1 MNISELMKEQSWYT
15 KSVARGGNSF
25 FTIIGRKDT
34 PTTNVF
40 LTDEGEKPTIRM
52 ARLLRDIQ
60 TGNAIGVLGVDLDY
74 KVIEQ
79 IVAKLDTKFHG
90 ALLLADEDGN
100 AIYKKDPDHWL
111 DVGEPWSQVDQSQ
124 REAGVDQFTRKTN
137 AANLSGLTLKRQ
149 GGENRAS
156 CGHGIYGTAHLRLGS
171 DYGERRVVSYPHTDY
186 RHCIPAIHDPGNDRG
201 LSQRLKRRNKTMGK
215 IAFLG
220 AGSTVFAKNVLGDCM
235 LTPSIDGFEFA
246 LFDID
251 SHRLRDS
258 ENMLNNL
265 KEGSRSDVKIK
276 AYTDRKE
283 ALRGAKY
290 VINAIQVGGYE
301 PCTVTDFE
309 IPKKYGLQQT
319 IADTVGIGGIF
330 RSLRTIPV
338 MLDFARD
345 IQEVCS
351 DAWFFNYTNPMA
363 VLTATMIRHGG
374 VKTVGLCHSV
384 QVCASRLLQ
393 SLDMPTDD
401 LQWKIAGINHMA
413 WLLEISRK
421 GENLYPEIKREQRK
435 SKKQNTLIWCG
446 LN

>member
-1 MNISELMKEQSWYT
+1 
-15 KSVARGGNSF
+15 
-25 FTIIGRKDT
+25 
-34 PTTNVF
+34 
-40 LTDEGEKPTIRM
+40 
-52 ARLLRDIQ
+52 
-60 TGNAIGVLGVDLDY
+60 
-74 KVIEQ
+74 
-79 IVAKLDTKFHG
+79 
-90 ALLLADEDGN
+90 
-100 AIYKKDPDHWL
+100 
-111 DVGEPWSQVDQSQ
+111 
-124 REAGVDQFTRKTN
+124 
-137 AANLSGLTLKRQ
+137 
-149 GGENRAS
+149 
-156 CGHGIYGTAHLRLGS
+156 
-171 DYGERRVVSYPHTDY
+171 
-186 RHCIPAIHDPGNDRG
+186 
-201 LSQRLKRRNKTMGK
+201 MGK

-235 LTPSIDGFEFA
+235 LTPSLDGFEFS

-319 IADTVGIGGIF
+319 IADSVGIGGIF